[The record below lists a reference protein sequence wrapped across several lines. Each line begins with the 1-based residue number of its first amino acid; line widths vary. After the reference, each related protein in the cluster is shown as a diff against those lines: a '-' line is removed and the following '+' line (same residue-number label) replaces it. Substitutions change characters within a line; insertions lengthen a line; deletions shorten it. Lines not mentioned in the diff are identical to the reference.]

1 MSEGTEVS
9 VIVVDDHPVVL
20 EGLRRGLGQ
29 QPGLDI
35 VAACND
41 PAAVLRNVARHRP
54 QVVLTDLKMPD
65 REQGLQL
72 IRNVMDGHPN
82 TRCVVLTYSE
92 DPDDLFEANQAG
104 AAAYVLKDSS
114 LEEIAKAV
122 KVVAAGGRPPLKPE
136 LEAMLWSRLRETAAQ
151 GRPYNLTDRE
161 WNVLRLISQGY
172 TNQEICQQLYLSG
185 RTVRRAATEI
195 FRKLN
200 VRNRAEAASFATQKG
215 WFLN

>member
-1 MSEGTEVS
+1 MSSEAQVTV
-9 VIVVDDHPVVL
+9 VVVDDHPVVL
-20 EGLRRGLGQ
+20 EGLRKGLGQ
-29 QPGLDI
+29 QPGIEIL
-35 VAACND
+35 AACSETGQ
-41 PAAVLRNVARHRP
+41 VLRTVARHKP
-54 QVVLTDLKMPD
+54 NVVLTDLKMPD

-72 IRNVMDGHPN
+72 IRNIMDGHPN

-104 AAAYVLKDSS
+104 AAAYVLKDSG
-114 LEEIAKAV
+114 LEEIAKSV
-122 KVVAAGGRPPLKPE
+122 RVVAAGGRPPLKPE
-136 LEAMLWSRLRETAAQ
+136 LEAMLWSRLRETATQ

-161 WNVLRLISQGY
+161 WNVLRLISQGF

-195 FRKLN
+195 FRKLD

>member
-1 MSEGTEVS
+1 MITPSC
-9 VIVVDDHPVVL
+9 L
-20 EGLRRGLGQ
+20 KACAAALGR

-35 VAACND
+35 VATCND
-41 PAAVLRNVARHRP
+41 PATVLRNVARHRP

-72 IRNVMDGHPN
+72 IRNIMDGHPN

-161 WNVLRLISQGY
+161 WNVLRLILPGIHQPGNLPAVVSVR
-172 TNQEICQQLYLSG
+172 TNSPTCRHRDLPQAE
-185 RTVRRAATEI
+185 RA
-195 FRKLN
+195 
-200 VRNRAEAASFATQKG
+200 
-215 WFLN
+215 

>member
-1 MSEGTEVS
+1 MSETSGVS

-41 PAAVLRNVARHRP
+41 PGTVLRNVARHRP

-72 IRNVMDGHPN
+72 IRNIMDGHPN

-92 DPDDLFEANQAG
+92 DPDDLFE
-104 AAAYVLKDSS
+104 
-114 LEEIAKAV
+114 
-122 KVVAAGGRPPLKPE
+122 P
-136 LEAMLWSRLRETAAQ
+136 T
-151 GRPYNLTDRE
+151 
-161 WNVLRLISQGY
+161 
-172 TNQEICQQLYLSG
+172 
-185 RTVRRAATEI
+185 RRARRRTC
-195 FRKLN
+195 
-200 VRNRAEAASFATQKG
+200 
-215 WFLN
+215 

>member
-1 MSEGTEVS
+1 MSEQSDVS

-29 QPGLDI
+29 QPGIEI

-41 PAAVLRNVARHRP
+41 PATVLRNVARHRP

-72 IRNVMDGHPN
+72 VRNVMDGHPN

-114 LEEIAKAV
+114 LEEIASAV
-122 KVVAAGGRPPLKPE
+122 RVVAAGGRPPLKPD